1 MTSLKRLVFIIN
13 KLIEKPHSAR
23 ALQDLLL
30 NEEKIEITVKHLY
43 EDIKNLKE
51 VGFEIVEIPRSKI
64 SGKTFKINKLPFKYS
79 LSEPENNIIK
89 DIFNSYSNNFI
100 ELEELFLKFSSF
112 LDFEL
117 QNLVHI
123 EKNEKRSDLYLKV
136 KQELNKAKSS
146 YKKVSFEYKKPNSN
160 EVKTHKGYVFKIDKD
175 EKKIERV
182 LIYNDKKEL
191 YIDFN
196 IERISSVPIILDKEP
211 TYNDFRYKYAKF
223 EIYPPVAKAYHKTS
237 DEEELT
243 EENSE
248 VRIIKTRFYTNFRLI
263 RKLLKYGEYVK
274 IIEPEEAKKEIK
286 KIIKKMNEIY
296 QED

>member
-123 EKNEKRSDLYLKV
+123 EKK
-136 KQELNKAKSS
+136 
-146 YKKVSFEYKKPNSN
+146 
-160 EVKTHKGYVFKIDKD
+160 
-175 EKKIERV
+175 
-182 LIYNDKKEL
+182 
-191 YIDFN
+191 
-196 IERISSVPIILDKEP
+196 
-211 TYNDFRYKYAKF
+211 
-223 EIYPPVAKAYHKTS
+223 
-237 DEEELT
+237 
-243 EENSE
+243 
-248 VRIIKTRFYTNFRLI
+248 
-263 RKLLKYGEYVK
+263 
-274 IIEPEEAKKEIK
+274 
-286 KIIKKMNEIY
+286 
-296 QED
+296 